1 MTLIKAL
8 PALAASALLFA
19 SGAAFA
25 ADYSAPATTTTTKP
39 ATTQKSAAATK
50 TTAPKTAESIECSK
64 EADAKGLHGAVRK
77 SFRSSCKAALKAGKP
92 VPEPK
97 KT

>member
-19 SGAAFA
+19 GGAAFA
-25 ADYSAPATTTTTKP
+25 ADYSTPTAPAKP
-39 ATTQKSAAATK
+39 APSAQ
-50 TTAPKTAESIECSK
+50 KTAAPRTPESIECSK
-64 EADAKGLHGAVRK
+64 EADAKGLHGAARK
-77 SFRSSCKAALKAGKP
+77 TFRASCKSALKHGKP
-92 VPEPK
+92 VPDA